1 MQVITFD
8 TEYEFFSF
16 VKYAAGAGLA
26 YKARRNELSEWQV
39 TITGC

>member
-8 TEYEFFSF
+8 TESELFAF
-16 VKYAAGAGLA
+16 VKYAAGTGLA
-26 YKARRNELSEWQV
+26 YKAKRNALSEWQV